1 MAQYFTNFLVLKRMT
16 PVNFLKDMGNFYLSY
31 LIRKTGDSSL
41 AVVRN
46 DVLILLIHLGI

>member
-1 MAQYFTNFLVLKRMT
+1 MWDMKKLKSKYQTT

-31 LIRKTGDSSL
+31 LIRKTGYSSL